1 MVKHE
6 MIQRDVT
13 IRKLMEREDRV
24 SHEIAEIVQ
33 GFFYE
38 RHMNGLEVLVK
49 NLDTVLEYA
58 NNCMSCMK
66 MLEDGGDIY
75 EKLRLMVEYL
85 SHDGMFPEKTRE
97 FADDLAELT
106 EQVQEEVST
115 GEPESSNPDDW
126 TEDERLALR
135 NMSAMMDINLQR
147 YKDGMLGEQ
156 KQGMLSA

>member
-147 YKDGMLGEQ
+147 YKDGMLVEQ